1 MLTFALFLQLACL
14 LLPSMAYQPNKAFAS
29 MPRALQ
35 TSKSELSSRLQLTNA
50 NSLAHPTSS
59 LILPSYL
66 QRLQSLRMAD
76 PDAPPEVDPTRKDPD
91 EPSQPAVPVRL
102 PVVDFGGTK
111 MDVNSRLL
119 KDRIIM
125 IGKQVDD
132 AMANVVVAQ
141 LLYLANEDP
150 EKDITI
156 YINSPGGSI
165 SSGMAI
171 FDTMQFIPCDVSTV
185 CFGMAAS
192 MGAFLL
198 AAGTKGKRKS
208 LPNARIMIHQPL
220 GGARGQAADIEIQA
234 KEILFV
240 RAQINSYLAAFTDQ
254 PVDKIEEDCD
264 RDFFLTAE
272 QAVDY
277 GLIDEVVKTKVSHI
291 KMPSMNLSI

>member
-1 MLTFALFLQLACL
+1 MTLFMILLGFVCITLLSSPTAFCFTSLTRRNYNNNVNAMKMRLN
-14 LLPSMAYQPNKAFAS
+14 PGDIS
-29 MPRALQ
+29 
-35 TSKSELSSRLQLTNA
+35 SKSVNRGGLWV
-50 NSLAHPTSS
+50 P
-59 LILPSYL
+59 PS
-66 QRLQSLRMAD
+66 MAD
-76 PDAPPEVDPTRKDPD
+76 PDAPPEVDPTRRDPD
-91 EPSQPAVPVRL
+91 EPEPYIPVRL
-102 PVVDFGGTK
+102 PMVDFGGQK

-125 IGKQVDD
+125 VGKGVDD
-132 AMANVVVAQ
+132 AMANSIVAQ

-171 FDTMQFIPCDVSTV
+171 FDTMQFIPCDVSTI

-198 AAGTKGKRKS
+198 GAGTKGKRKS

-220 GGARGQAADIEIQA
+220 GGARGQASDIEIQA

-240 RAQINSYLAAFTDQ
+240 REQINAYIAVFTDQ
-254 PVDKIEEDCD
+254 PIEKIAEDCD
-264 RDFFLTAE
+264 RDFFLTPE

-277 GLIDEVVKTKVSHI
+277 GLIDEVIKTKTSHI
-291 KMPSMNLSI
+291 KKPAMILEL